1 MLKGTGVRF
10 RLGFAGG
17 AIALLLTGAAILRRG
32 GACPVGYSG
41 TWASNSFVLRLA
53 RR

>member
-1 MLKGTGVRF
+1 MVKFFGV
-10 RLGFAGG
+10 GEPG
-17 AIALLLTGAAILRRG
+17 
-32 GACPVGYSG
+32 PVGYSG